1 MTDDGGAG
9 SEFYKY
15 TPLKKMEMANVALFA
30 YSDGTIEVVKNRHG
44 ETGIISNG
52 EGIELLINLLSRT
65 VFNDTCIIFQESLKK
80 MIYKEIGGYKV
91 SEGE

>member
-1 MTDDGGAG
+1 MTIIDDLRP
-9 SEFYKY
+9 YKKHNS
-15 TPLKKMEMANVALFA
+15 PLKKMEMANVALFA
-30 YSDGTIEVVKNRHG
+30 YSDGIIEVVKNRYG